1 MNKKHIIFVLI
12 IAVLLCGCDK
22 FAVKNGKA
30 GFIIPFDFPQNK
42 TSMDKIK

>member
-1 MNKKHIIFVLI
+1 MNKKQLIVVL
-12 IAVLLCGCDK
+12 ALLVLLCGCDK

-42 TSMDKIK
+42 TNTGKI